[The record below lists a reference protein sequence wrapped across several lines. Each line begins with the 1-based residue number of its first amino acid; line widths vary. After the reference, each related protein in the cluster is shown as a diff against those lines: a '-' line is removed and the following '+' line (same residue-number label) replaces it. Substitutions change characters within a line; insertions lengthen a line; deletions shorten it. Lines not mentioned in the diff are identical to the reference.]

1 MHMSESGLSVNL
13 RRYARYSFRTSLDK
27 FKRGNGFN
35 WCPMSVNPRLKKI
48 NSIRCLNKTLQPN
61 NIRSPRK
68 KPLNKS
74 KKSPN

>member
-1 MHMSESGLSVNL
+1 MFFNVQAIMHMSESGLSVNL

-48 NSIRCLNKTLQPN
+48 NSIESLFVKGRERCDQGPIL
-61 NIRSPRK
+61 
-68 KPLNKS
+68 
-74 KKSPN
+74 

>member
-1 MHMSESGLSVNL
+1 MSTKLNKHLKKQLKKSPSK
-13 RRYARYSFRTSLDK
+13 S
-27 FKRGNGFN
+27 
-35 WCPMSVNPRLKKI
+35 PKKI

>member
-1 MHMSESGLSVNL
+1 MSTKLNKHLKKSPSK
-13 RRYARYSFRTSLDK
+13 S
-27 FKRGNGFN
+27 
-35 WCPMSVNPRLKKI
+35 PKKI

-68 KPLNKS
+68 KPLTKS